1 MQRVQR
7 SVGQAGDLGQ
17 SVNAFIAA
25 GRALVDGR
33 ITRSD
38 GICISRAI
46 RVAAT
51 RALRLRQHIQNA
63 PDQSHCIQAVARR
76 LLLVAAVLAL
86 AGVLTVTLTAGFLTA
101 AFRALG

>member
-7 SVGQAGDLGQ
+7 YVGQAGDLGQ
-17 SVNAFIAA
+17 TVNAFIAA
-25 GRALVDGR
+25 GRTLVDGR